1 MPEIEKQN
9 CQDAEA
15 CFFEM
20 AVSRLKI
27 EDNLLQFL
35 RTPFREIKVEIPLNK
50 EDGTLQVFSGYRV
63 QHNNVLGPFKGGL
76 RYHPVV
82 NMGEFRALA
91 ALMTWKCSLV
101 GIPFGG
107 GKGGIA
113 CNPKELSLREL
124 QELTRKYTAKMHHVF
139 GPTLDIPAPDVGTN
153 PRVMAWIY
161 EEYSKYNG
169 YMPGVVT
176 GKPVELGGSYGRLEA
191 TGKGVALITRYALE
205 RLKRNIKGQR
215 IAVQGFGNVGSHT
228 AKFLNEMGAKIVAV
242 SDVSGGILNEQGI
255 DLEKLLL
262 HLQKEGKLAGFSNG
276 GPITN
281 EELLGL
287 NCDVLIPAAL
297 DGAIHKGNVDKVG
310 ASLIVEAANSPLTYE
325 AYMNLVERGVPV
337 VPDILANAGGVTVS
351 YFEWVQNVQGYRW
364 EEERVN
370 SELEKTMMRAAQA
383 VFDRAGREQVD
394 YRTAAYMIAVDRVAK
409 AMELVGF

>member
-9 CQDAEA
+9 CQDAES

-20 AVSRLKI
+20 AASRLKI

-35 RTPFREIKVEIPLNK
+35 RTPFREIKVEIPLSK

-139 GPTLDIPAPDVGTN
+139 GPRLDIPAPDVGTN

-176 GKPVELGGSYGRLEA
+176 GKPVELGGSYGRVEA
-191 TGKGVALITRYALE
+191 TGKGVALITWYALE

-242 SDVSGGILNEQGI
+242 SDVSGGILNDQGI

-281 EELLGL
+281 EELLAL

-297 DGAIHKGNVDKVG
+297 DGAIHKGNMDKVG

-370 SELEKTMMRAAQA
+370 SELEKTLLRAAQA
-383 VFDRAGREQVD
+383 VFDRAGREKID
-394 YRTAAYMIAVDRVAK
+394 YRTAAYMIAVDRVAR
-409 AMELVGF
+409 AMELAGF

>member
-9 CQDAEA
+9 CQDAES

-20 AVSRLKI
+20 AASRLKI

-35 RTPFREIKVEIPLNK
+35 RTPFREIKVEIPLSK

-139 GPTLDIPAPDVGTN
+139 GPRLDIPAPDVGTN

-176 GKPVELGGSYGRLEA
+176 GKPVELGGSYGRVEA

-255 DLEKLLL
+255 DLKKLLL
-262 HLQKEGKLAGFSNG
+262 HLQKEGKMAGFSNG

-281 EELLGL
+281 GELLAL

-383 VFDRAGREQVD
+383 VFDTAGREKVD
-394 YRTAAYMIAVDRVAK
+394 YRTAAYMIAVDRVAR

>member
-1 MPEIEKQN
+1 MPELEKRN
-9 CQDAEA
+9 CQDAES
-15 CFFEM
+15 CFFET

-27 EDNLLQFL
+27 DGNLLQFL
-35 RTPFREIKVEIPLNK
+35 RTPFREIKVEIPLIK
-50 EDGTLQVFSGYRV
+50 EDGTLQVLSGYRV

-76 RYHPVV
+76 RYHPAV

-113 CNPKELSLREL
+113 CDPKDLSARELREL
-124 QELTRKYTAKMHHVF
+124 TKNFTAKMHHVF
-139 GPTLDIPAPDVGTN
+139 GPRLDIPAPDVGTN

-161 EEYSKYNG
+161 EEYNKYNG
-169 YMPGVVT
+169 YSPGVVT

-191 TGKGVALITRYALE
+191 TGRGVAMITLYVSK
-205 RLKRNIKGQR
+205 RLKREIKGQR

-228 AKFLNEMGAKIVAV
+228 AKFLNEMGAKIIAV
-242 SDVSGGILNEQGI
+242 SDATGGILNRRGI
-255 DLEKLLL
+255 DVERLLEHTK
-262 HLQKEGKLAGFSNG
+262 KGDKLAEFRNAEQ
-276 GPITN
+276 ITN
-281 EELLGL
+281 EELLAL
-287 NCDVLIPAAL
+287 ECDVLIPAAL
-297 DGAIHKGNVDKVG
+297 DGVIHKDNVDKLK

-325 AYMNLVERGVPV
+325 AHMNLVERGIPV
-337 VPDILANAGGVTVS
+337 VPDILVNAGGVTVS

-383 VFDRAGREQVD
+383 VFDTAEREKVD
-394 YRTAAYMIAVDRVAK
+394 YRIAAYMIAVNRVAK
-409 AMELVGF
+409 AMELIGF